1 MASKSFVNKS
11 QSLLFV
17 LVILGFIA
25 VGNYVL
31 NKWFVRLDLTESKQ
45 YSISAATKGM
55 LENLDDII
63 NIKVYFSDNLPSQM
77 QPLQAGVR
85 DMLTEF
91 DAYAGKNLRISWEDT
106 ESEEAKS
113 KIRGLGIPEVQLQSF
128 EKDKAQA
135 VNAFMGIAVLFEDK
149 KEVLPLV
156 QNLENLEYDLAQAVM
171 KVSRSSTPKV
181 GVLKTD
187 TLPYLPPN
195 IQQQMNISDKTE
207 EKYKPIFQRLEQN
220 YEVVTVDIAD
230 GSPIDSTIR
239 TLIVPGGDDKS
250 FTKRDLFEIDQYFMK
265 GGNLIVLA
273 DAVKVS
279 FQYGVNGSPQNPR
292 ILDLLEHYGVRVEKS
307 MVLDASCGQVQIPQR
322 VGMFQMNVAV
332 NYPYF
337 VRIGQ
342 GGFNAENPAVSG
354 LGEVIMPWV
363 SPITI
368 LVDKQ
373 DSTGTV
379 DSSAAV
385 TAQVLAQSSPS
396 SWAQSGQFNLNP
408 QQEWGTIVK
417 TTAEQHERSTLMAYL
432 NGDFTSYFAD
442 ATAPPPVKEQ
452 ADSDDTL
459 GQIALQPEKSDRD
472 IVTGN
477 TGRHL
482 IVTGDSDFLSA
493 QNAAP
498 GNIAWL
504 LNVVD
509 WLTLDENLIEIR
521 SRTLVDRTIDSDRL
535 GESSS
540 AKNMVRL
547 ANILIMPALVII
559 IGLVIFFWRRE
570 TTGAAPAP
578 QRQAAKTT
586 PTNEENRR

>member
-1 MASKSFVNKS
+1 
-11 QSLLFV
+11 
-17 LVILGFIA
+17 
-25 VGNYVL
+25 
-31 NKWFVRLDLTESKQ
+31 
-45 YSISAATKGM
+45 
-55 LENLDDII
+55 
-63 NIKVYFSDNLPSQM
+63 
-77 QPLQAGVR
+77 
-85 DMLTEF
+85 
-91 DAYAGKNLRISWEDT
+91 
-106 ESEEAKS
+106 
-113 KIRGLGIPEVQLQSF
+113 
-128 EKDKAQA
+128 
-135 VNAFMGIAVLFEDK
+135 
-149 KEVLPLV
+149 
-156 QNLENLEYDLAQAVM
+156 
-171 KVSRSSTPKV
+171 
-181 GVLKTD
+181 
-187 TLPYLPPN
+187 
-195 IQQQMNISDKTE
+195 
-207 EKYKPIFQRLEQN
+207 
-220 YEVVTVDIAD
+220 
-230 GSPIDSTIR
+230 
-239 TLIVPGGDDKS
+239 
-250 FTKRDLFEIDQYFMK
+250 
-265 GGNLIVLA
+265 
-273 DAVKVS
+273 
-279 FQYGVNGSPQNPR
+279 
-292 ILDLLEHYGVRVEKS
+292 
-307 MVLDASCGQVQIPQR
+307 
-322 VGMFQMNVAV
+322 
-332 NYPYF
+332 
-337 VRIGQ
+337 
-342 GGFNAENPAVSG
+342 
-354 LGEVIMPWV
+354 
-363 SPITI
+363 
-368 LVDKQ
+368 
-373 DSTGTV
+373 
-379 DSSAAV
+379 
-385 TAQVLAQSSPS
+385 
-396 SWAQSGQFNLNP
+396 
-408 QQEWGTIVK
+408 
-417 TTAEQHERSTLMAYL
+417 MAYL